1 MADLAA
7 DSVGVLFNEKVA
19 KKASRESDIQEAFP
33 KSIWQMNSTQKTN
46 Q

>member
-1 MADLAA
+1 MKLYGITGCFMADLAA

-33 KSIWQMNSTQKTN
+33 KDK
-46 Q
+46 